1 VNNPFMQYKQ
11 QSINTMSGGELIVT
25 LFEEVTKNINI
36 ALIMFGEGKIDVA
49 LVNTAKAKK
58 IFSHLIGVLDFNI
71 EISQNLYQ
79 LYTFFNQEII
89 ASEARLSGE
98 PLKEILPLVQ
108 DLKNTWAE
116 AQKLIHMGK

>member
-1 VNNPFMQYKQ
+1 MTNPFMQYKQ

-36 ALIMFGEGKIDVA
+36 AIIMFDEGKTDVA
-49 LVNTAKAKK
+49 LINTNKAKK
-58 IFSHLIGVLDFNI
+58 IFSHLIGILDFNI

-89 ASEARLSGE
+89 ASEAKLNSE

-108 DLKNTWAE
+108 DLKNTWTE